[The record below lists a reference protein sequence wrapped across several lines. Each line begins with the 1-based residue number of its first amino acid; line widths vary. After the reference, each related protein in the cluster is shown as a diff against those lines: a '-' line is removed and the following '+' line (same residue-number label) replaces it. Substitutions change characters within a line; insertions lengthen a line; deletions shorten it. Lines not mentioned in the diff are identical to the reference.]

1 MPPLILAAVF
11 ASSLDPGRAWSDQ
24 EGWEQCP
31 EAILSG
37 VDGSKA
43 DVASVRAR
51 WNEEWVFFEFI
62 CRDKAIVSPGRKDG
76 EDHFKLGDVV
86 EVFVGRSGRPDYLE
100 VHATPAGR
108 KTVYAFRDYREAKQ
122 APAGPV
128 VRSGE
133 TGNGWRAVIAIPWS
147 SLGGIPEEGTWEFL
161 AGRYDYDASGAHPIL
176 SSFPAQSGK
185 PDFHRRSRYARLEL
199 QR

>member
-1 MPPLILAAVF
+1 M
-11 ASSLDPGRAWSDQ
+11 
-24 EGWEQCP
+24 
-31 EAILSG
+31 LSG
-37 VDGSKA
+37 VDGSNVDA
-43 DVASVRAR
+43 ASVRAR
-51 WNEEWVFFEFI
+51 WNDEWVFFEFV
-62 CRDKAIVSPGRKDG
+62 CRDKVIVSPGHQDG

-86 EVFVGRSGRPDYLE
+86 EVFVGRAAQPDYLE

-108 KTVYAFRDYREAKQ
+108 KAVYAFRDYREAKQ

-133 TGNGWRAVIAIPWS
+133 TGDGWRAVIAIPWS
-147 SLGGIPEEGTWEFL
+147 SLGGTPGEGLWKCL
-161 AGRYDYDASGAHPIL
+161 AGRYDYDTPDARPSL
-176 SSFPAQSGK
+176 SSFPAQNGK